1 MSSVPKS
8 QKCPKNA
15 VPSPIPDPWNTRSEE
30 HTVSRPESVVLD
42 PSHELTGRPARTAM
56 MPQGVPKALRL
67 PKHTG
72 PIRSA
77 IAILLE
83 DELKLAEPVN
93 TPLGDHIR
101 DAIAVLEFASP

>member
-8 QKCPKNA
+8 QDFPRNA
-15 VPSPIPDPWNTRSEE
+15 VPSQISDPWSTLSEGD
-30 HTVSRPESVVLD
+30 TVSRPESVVLN
-42 PSHELTGRPARTAM
+42 PNHEFTGRPAQAAM
-56 MPQGVPKALRL
+56 VPQGVPEALRL

-83 DELKLAEPVN
+83 DELKLADPVD

-101 DAIAVLEFASP
+101 DAIAVLAFASP